1 MNKHL
6 LSPRLIVILKALL
19 VVEEPLSASALAQIT
34 GISKRTLFREIS
46 GCNRLLK
53 PFDLVLET
61 KTGKGLWLSGTQFAK
76 DNLKKVLD
84 AQKSSFVN
92 KQQRQSML
100 VAELLK
106 SRELLKLS
114 SFSTL
119 FDVSE
124 GTISNDIDDIEDW
137 FKRYHLVI
145 ERKPGVGVNV
155 IGSEDDVRKAMTDF
169 VHTQLDENN
178 DWAFVIHANS
188 HEALEQYFQSQE
200 ESSILNLL
208 NKAILKK
215 VIQALRF
222 HANDILLLYA
232 QSSIIGLIIHLTIA
246 LERLAKKEIIT
257 IQPFILDQLKEDE
270 DFEMARRVAQIMEVE
285 FNMPFPKAEVA
296 YILMHLK
303 GAKRRVLDQSSQ
315 ALENLSKDAQIQS
328 IVQQL
333 ISHFEAASGMILM
346 DDQLHMGLMT
356 HLRPTLTRLHYQL
369 EIRNPLLDQ
378 IKKNYAQ
385 VFTWTTQAV
394 VPIEKF
400 LHINLPEDEIGYLA
414 IHFGAAIERAKSN
427 VSAKPS
433 LKVGVVCASGIG
445 ISSLLSTR
453 IMNLFPT
460 LKSVIPLS
468 VDDIAQMK
476 EVDLLVS
483 TLDLKHIGRDFV
495 FVHPLLLD
503 EDIKKID
510 KAIHQ
515 VQPRNDQL
523 HQSLSLD
530 DQLLHM
536 ANIQNTVLHAVA
548 QLRIERIKP
557 PNKKENFIEMLC
569 KLVFEETD
577 RATLATS
584 DILHRESMGSII
596 LEDAGIM
603 LLHAKSKATKQFE
616 FKIFLSETPLTFL
629 KEANIKAV
637 VFMLIQEHPL
647 TVQKSLLSMI
657 NQSLIDDE
665 RFIMDIQSQNES
677 RIRESVQRLCQT
689 WLTTQTKQH
698 ILG

>member
-6 LSPRLIVILKALL
+6 LTPRLILILKVLL
-19 VVEEPLSASALAQIT
+19 TQNEPVSASTLADLTQ
-34 GISKRTLFREIS
+34 ISKRTLFREIS
-46 GCNRLLK
+46 GCNRLLQ

-61 KTGKGLWLSGTQFAK
+61 KTGKGLWLSGSDHAK
-76 DNLKKVLD
+76 DTLKKVLD
-84 AQKSSFVN
+84 AQKSSYIN
-92 KQQRQSML
+92 KAQRQSML
-100 VAELLK
+100 MAELLK
-106 SRELLKLS
+106 SKELVKLS

-124 GTISNDIDDIEDW
+124 GTISNDIDDFEAW
-137 FKRYHLVI
+137 FQRYNLII
-145 ERKPGVGVNV
+145 ERKPGVGVSV
-155 IGSEDDVRKAMTDF
+155 KGSEDDVRKAMTDF

-178 DWAFVIHANS
+178 DWAFVIHANTS
-188 HEALEQYFQSQE
+188 EALEHYFQSQE

-208 NKAILKK
+208 NKSILKK
-215 VIQALRF
+215 VIQALKH

-246 LERLAKKEIIT
+246 LERLMKQEIIT
-257 IQPFILDQLKEDE
+257 IEPSILNQLKDDE
-270 DFEMARRVAQIMEVE
+270 DFEMARRVSRIMEVE
-285 FNMPFPKAEVA
+285 FNTPFPQAEVA

-315 ALENLSKDAQIQS
+315 ALENLSKDAQIHS
-328 IVQQL
+328 IVEVL
-333 ISHFEAASGMILM
+333 ISHFEAASGLILI
-346 DDQLHMGLMT
+346 DDQLQMGLMT
-356 HLRPTLTRLHYQL
+356 HLRPTLTRLHYKL

-385 VFTWTTQAV
+385 VFQWTKQAV
-394 VPIEKF
+394 QPMQE
-400 LHINLPEDEIGYLA
+400 NLKILLPDDEIGYLA

-427 VSAKPS
+427 VSEKPS

-453 IMNLFPT
+453 IMNLFPQ

-468 VDDIAQMK
+468 VDDTQQMMD
-476 EVDLLVS
+476 VDLLIS
-483 TLDLKHIGRDFV
+483 TLELHQLGRDFI
-495 FVHPLLLD
+495 FVHPLLLE
-503 EDIKKID
+503 EDIQKIQ
-510 KAIHQ
+510 KAIGKI
-515 VQPRNDQL
+515 QPKN
-523 HQSLSLD
+523 SAASSSFSLD

-548 QLRIERIKP
+548 QLTITRIEP
-557 PNKKENFIEMLC
+557 AHKKEVMIQSLC
-569 KLVFEETD
+569 EHVFENADQQRIAFE
-577 RATLATS
+577 
-584 DILHRESMGSII
+584 DIMRRERMGSIV

-616 FKIFLSETPLTFL
+616 FKLFLSDTPLTFL
-629 KEANIKAV
+629 REANIKAI

-647 TVQKSLLSMI
+647 SVQTSLLSMI
-657 NQSLIDDE
+657 NQSLIDDD
-665 RFIMDIQSQNES
+665 RFIADIQSQHEG
-677 RIRESVQRLCQT
+677 RIRESIQRLCQT